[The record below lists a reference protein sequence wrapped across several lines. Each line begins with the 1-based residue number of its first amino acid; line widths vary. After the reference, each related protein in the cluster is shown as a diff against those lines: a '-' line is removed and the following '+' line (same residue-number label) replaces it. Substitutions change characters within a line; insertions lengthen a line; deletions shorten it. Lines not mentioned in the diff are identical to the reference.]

1 MENTDVIFED
11 RTWPG
16 ILIGYNED
24 TEQFSVA
31 SAQTQCGYFVRRAD
45 LVGDYRNFGEVVAK
59 ILPASD
65 EVLPQIMPDP
75 EFPVY
80 MVLFDESA
88 RKEINKIWEANIQL
102 F

>member
-1 MENTDVIFED
+1 MKIKES
-11 RTWPG
+11 PG
-16 ILIGYNED
+16 IYIK
-24 TEQFSVA
+24 
-31 SAQTQCGYFVRRAD
+31 
-45 LVGDYRNFGEVVAK
+45 EVDIV
-59 ILPASD
+59 
-65 EVLPQIMPDP
+65 VV